1 MVAQFKRKAYSGG
14 SESVNNLPPQN
25 IEAEES
31 VLGGIL
37 LDPEAMPRVLSVRLE
52 PKEFYI
58 PAHKDIFQIAY
69 DLFREG
75 LPTDLMTVTS
85 RLYDHGM
92 LSKIGGQSK
101 LAQLVDR
108 TVSAVNC
115 DKYAMLIK
123 EKFARR
129 QIILA
134 ANAMAQEAYDGHRPL
149 EEVMGAIEQRTAELS
164 SLPVERKADQFLEW
178 QCNQV
183 ISRVRDLE
191 MSADLPAVKIIKKQ
205 RLADE
210 FGFRGVKILDEIYM
224 SSLTAEEYEPAMTL
238 DELEAKYS
246 HDDAPDW
253 LMHGIIP
260 SASVILLHALG
271 GDGKTLLSYY
281 LSSLLGKGDSW
292 GEFTPT
298 AKKRRVLI
306 VQVDEPAKN
315 LITRARQLNLGDLE
329 IKYITRWQVEGIPR
343 LVSEIDSFKPDLV
356 MIDSITGAS
365 KFSVYSENDVPFA
378 KPLLLMRDIAQQKN
392 VTFLVIHHSSKG
404 VDGKGGGAR
413 GTSALE
419 NSVSEL
425 WRLSRVN
432 PSDEEDTRRIFT
444 IRKSRTRRQANYL
457 ITLGNDGDWGILGRW
472 DGQHVKDEEDAPAR
486 EKTIEFLK
494 KHPNINYEVKD
505 LSEELLIGD
514 KTLEAVLLSLR
525 SDGLIGYIPGKRGR
539 GGYPQKYCFKMLI
552 NSDNSI
558 NSINSPENIGKNI
571 DHAQQGF
578 PISPNSLNKNQEKI
592 VQFPQKTSEG
602 IREYSDNPL
611 DPYPASVTF
620 PKENRGINLG
630 NIEKSEIISEPEPQP
645 EIQPPDKKRIEELIG
660 KNQKQYEYSIKFASL
675 EELDTALQRMRS
687 TNSTRA
693 QQIKARIEEIV
704 TVQPTLLT

>member
-1 MVAQFKRKAYSGG
+1 MVAQFKKRTTYGG
-14 SESVNNLPPQN
+14 SSSVNNLPPQN

-37 LDPEAMPRVLSVRLE
+37 LDPDGMNRVLSVRLE

-58 PAHKDIFQIAY
+58 PAHKEIFQTAY

-85 RLYDHGM
+85 RLYDHG
-92 LSKIGGQSK
+92 LLDKIGGQSK

-108 TVSAVNC
+108 TVSAINC
-115 DKYAMLIK
+115 DRYAMLIK

-129 QIILA
+129 QIIAA
-134 ANAMAQEAYDGHRPL
+134 ANQMAQEAYDTYRPL

-183 ISRVRDLE
+183 ISRVRELE
-191 MSADLPAVKIIKKQ
+191 MSADLPAVKLIKKQ

-224 SSLTAEEYEPAMTL
+224 SSLTAEEHEPAMTL
-238 DELEAKYS
+238 EELKAKYG

-260 SASVILLHALG
+260 NASVILLHALG

-298 AKKRRVLI
+298 ARKRRVLI

-315 LITRARQLNLGDLE
+315 LIMRAEQLNLGDLE
-329 IKYITRWQVEGIPR
+329 IKFITKWQVESIPR
-343 LVSEIDSFKPDLV
+343 LVSEIDNFKPDLV

-378 KPLLLMRDIAQQKN
+378 KPLLLMRDIAQDKN
-392 VTFLVIHHSSKG
+392 VTFLVIHHSSRG
-404 VDGKGGGAR
+404 ADGKGGTAR
-413 GTSALE
+413 GTTALE

-425 WRLSRVN
+425 WRLSRAN
-432 PSDEEDTRRIFT
+432 PLNEDDTRRILA
-444 IRKSRTRRQANYL
+444 IKKSRTRRQGSYL
-457 ITLGNDGDWGILGRW
+457 VNLGNDGDWEMLGRW
-472 DGQHVKDEEDAPAR
+472 NGNSVQEETEAPLR
-486 EKTIEFLK
+486 KEIIEFLQD
-494 KHPNINYEVKD
+494 HPNVNYEVQE
-505 LSEELLIGD
+505 LSEELQRG
-514 KTLEAVLLSLR
+514 KSTLESVLLELR

-539 GGYPQKYCFKMLI
+539 SGYPQKYCFKMLI
-552 NSDNSI
+552 NSENSI
-558 NSINSPENIGKNI
+558 FPGNSPENPLGNI
-571 DHAQQGF
+571 DHTQQGF
-578 PISPNSLNKNQEKI
+578 PNSPNSPEKKPEKI
-592 VQFPQKTSEG
+592 VQLVKKTSQGNKG
-602 IREYSDNPL
+602 IKENPQNA
-611 DPYPASVTF
+611 YPESVTF
-620 PKENRGINLG
+620 DGEIQGINLE
-630 NIEKSEIISEPEPQP
+630 NIEKKEIISEPEPQP
-645 EIQPPDKKRIEELIG
+645 EIDPNMVQGLLNAG
-660 KNQKQYEYSIKFASL
+660 QKTFASAL
-675 EELDTALQRMRS
+675 PMANLKELDAALAGMRS
-687 TNSTRA
+687 KNSDRA
-693 QQIKARIEEIV
+693 KQIKARIEEIV
-704 TVQPTLLT
+704 SGQPNLIT